1 MDLGTSKTWLAALL
15 DAVWRRC
22 FCAAGRGAAPAS
34 EMCRLLLWN
43 REAHQEHET
52 GGHSWCPEPDRPD
65 GLPHVHVK
73 GDEEDLDV
81 L

>member
-1 MDLGTSKTWLAALL
+1 MQVGLSSQPACIAL
-15 DAVWRRC
+15 RC
-22 FCAAGRGAAPAS
+22 GGAASVQLGAAQPAS
-34 EMCRLLLWN
+34 EMCLLLWY
-43 REAHQEHET
+43 REARQGRET
-52 GGHSWCPEPDRPD
+52 VGHSWCPEPDRPD